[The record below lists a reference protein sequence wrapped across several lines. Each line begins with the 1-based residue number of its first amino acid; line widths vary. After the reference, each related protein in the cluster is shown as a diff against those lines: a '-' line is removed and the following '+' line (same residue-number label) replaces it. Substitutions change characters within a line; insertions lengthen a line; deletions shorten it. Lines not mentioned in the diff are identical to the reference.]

1 MSGSAQTNIHEI
13 SGSSA
18 FARNAR
24 ASFMGSK
31 IMQSI
36 GIETDRLDAVHNAML
51 LRLIDDEAGASAPKD
66 ESDQL
71 AAHIV
76 AVARVADEASAS
88 GGSKAAMAAVMRE
101 SGRTVDPMIA
111 RNFLRLASSPIFW
124 MALDSAG
131 EAQAG

>member
-1 MSGSAQTNIHEI
+1 MIGSAQALRHEDAI
-13 SGSSA
+13 VSA

-31 IMQSI
+31 LIQAM
-36 GIETDRLDAVHNAML
+36 GVEAGRLDAVHHAMM
-51 LRLIDDEAGASAPKD
+51 LRLINDDSGMPQNEC
-66 ESDQL
+66 DQL

-76 AVARVADEASAS
+76 AVTRIADAALAE

-101 SGRTVDPMIA
+101 SGHSIDPLIA
-111 RNFLRLASSPIFW
+111 QNFLRLASSPIFW

-131 EAQAG
+131 EPRAS

>member
-1 MSGSAQTNIHEI
+1 MIGSAQKTRHEDAI
-13 SGSSA
+13 VTA

-31 IMQSI
+31 LIQAM
-36 GIETDRLDAVHNAML
+36 GVEAGRLDAVHYAMM
-51 LRLIDDEAGASAPKD
+51 LRLIDDDAGMPQN
-66 ESDQL
+66 ECDQL

-76 AVARVADEASAS
+76 AVTRLADAALAE

-101 SGRTVDPMIA
+101 SGHSIDPLIA
-111 RNFLRLASSPIFW
+111 QNFVRLASSPIFW

-131 EAQAG
+131 EARSG

>member
-1 MSGSAQTNIHEI
+1 MNGFAQKIFDHEASSG
-13 SGSSA
+13 A

-36 GIETDRLDAVHNAML
+36 GVEADRLDAVHNAMM
-51 LRLIDDEAGASAPKD
+51 LRLISEDAVLSPAKDEAD
-66 ESDQL
+66 EL

-76 AVARVADEASAS
+76 AVARVADTASAS

-101 SGRTVDPMIA
+101 SGRSIDPMIA
-111 RNFLRLASSPIFW
+111 QNFLRLASSSIFW

-131 EAQAG
+131 EARAN